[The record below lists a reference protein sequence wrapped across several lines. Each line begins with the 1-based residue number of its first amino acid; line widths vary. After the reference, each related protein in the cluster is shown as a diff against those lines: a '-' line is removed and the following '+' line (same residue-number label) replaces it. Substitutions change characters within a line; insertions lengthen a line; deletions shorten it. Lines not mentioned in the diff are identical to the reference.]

1 MSEHNTEYREIWVP
15 ASEVRG
21 PYVSDSP
28 WVDADNYDGPEH
40 TADVIFS
47 ASNDTWRQVE
57 VVLRDQGIITVT
69 FTKNEGNLN
78 CPAWFPIRVLR
89 PQHQPPF
96 DPGVAGYY
104 R

>member
-1 MSEHNTEYREIWVP
+1 MSEHSTEYREIWVP

-28 WVDADNYDGPEH
+28 WVDKDDYDGPEH
-40 TADVIFS
+40 TADVILTGYE
-47 ASNDTWRQVE
+47 TWRKVE
-57 VVLRDQGIITVT
+57 VVLRDKDTVT
-69 FTKNEGNLN
+69 IKFDGGSGIER
-78 CPAWFPIRVLR
+78 PAWLPLRILR